1 MSTTLREA
9 LARRAD
15 QAGPPELDV
24 DALIDLGERRLR
36 RRQVGAVLASAAA
49 VLVVIALVIG
59 GASLVG
65 PSKSTGPIDK
75 PSPSPSPSDTSSRS
89 IVYRDGFHGGAI
101 QLGGRVIRT
110 GDVVHMTVTDDGV
123 VYTKEWGYL
132 RGRGVD
138 EVRFDDGTDD
148 TVIGRH
154 LCVAHLSDRV
164 VVAGTTGSLVAW
176 ADCSDARHQSF
187 VVYDTSVDASG
198 DPRGVV
204 ATIPLAGDYDGPGLH
219 EFFALRDLVGDQ
231 VYWTRT
237 GHVRHRHGPGT
248 EPGWRTDLVRYDV
261 SSGTRSRVSEAQYQM
276 QRRTTPRGLVVGNSW
291 GTGTATD
298 GIGQSFRV
306 SHGRLVP
313 RSNPADGS
321 EPVDTSAFV
330 AGTGQPLYLR
340 LPERYARK
348 FRDFN
353 SEARVQHWTVGS
365 LVLFEWLDDD
375 TVALGVGV
383 NGYDEPRG
391 YNGDIVRCTVS
402 TGRCELAVPG
412 VNEVRTVPNLGLPG

>member
-15 QAGPPELDV
+15 EAGAPELDV
-24 DALIDLGERRLR
+24 DALVELAERRLR
-36 RRQVGAVLASAAA
+36 RRQLGAVLASAAA

-75 PSPSPSPSDTSSRS
+75 PSPSPAPSDISSRS
-89 IVYRDGFHGGAI
+89 IVYRDGIHGGVI
-101 QLGGRVIRT
+101 QFGDRVIRT

-138 EVRFDDGTDD
+138 EVRFDNGTDD

-176 ADCSDARHQSF
+176 ADCSDALHQSF
-187 VVYDTSVDASG
+187 VVYDTGAGSSG
-198 DPRGVV
+198 DRGVV
-204 ATIPLAGDYDGPGLH
+204 ARISNACNYDNGGW
-219 EFFALRDLVGDQ
+219 EETCVLRGIVGDH
-231 VYWTRT
+231 VYVTHT
-237 GHVRHRHGPGT
+237 AHVRHRHGAQSG
-248 EPGWRTDLVRYDV
+248 PGWRTELIRYDV
-261 SSGTRSRVSEAQYQM
+261 STEHRSRVPEAVYGTD
-276 QRRTTPRGLVVGNSW
+276 RRATPRGLVVGDSW
-291 GTGTATD
+291 ETGTPTD

-306 SHGRLVP
+306 SHGRLIP
-313 RSNPADGS
+313 QRILSGGLEPAD
-321 EPVDTSAFV
+321 TAAFV
-330 AGTGQPLYLR
+330 TGSGRPLHLR
-340 LPERYARK
+340 LSARYAER
-348 FRDFN
+348 FIPFN
-353 SEARVQHWTVGS
+353 KEALRQVWRIDS

-383 NGYDEPRG
+383 NGYDEPTG

-412 VNEVRTVPNLGLPG
+412 VNDVRTVPNLGLPG